1 MNSGPHGCG
10 STSRERHFL
19 QGGLLMWEH
28 VHGGVVSHHLLHRA
42 DLPAISNSW
51 GVVLLP
57 ALTWFLT
64 GRIQRRMAL
73 HSGGTE
79 STTALSVVVWFV
91 GALMCGISLAV
102 AFTRHE
108 EALASSLFLG
118 QVLLALAL
126 PVYRAEC
133 VLGFVLGMT
142 FTFGAVLP
150 TAVGS
155 LLAALSAVVHLGV
168 RPVLARLR
176 TRVRG
181 R

>member
-1 MNSGPHGCG
+1 MVPHC
-10 STSRERHFL
+10 
-19 QGGLLMWEH
+19 
-28 VHGGVVSHHLLHRA
+28 
-42 DLPAISNSW
+42 D
-51 GVVLLP
+51 
-57 ALTWFLT
+57 
-64 GRIQRRMAL
+64 
-73 HSGGTE
+73 GTQ
-79 STTALSVVVWFV
+79 AAAPVNVVVGFV
-91 GALMCGISLAV
+91 GALMCGVLLAV

-108 EALASSLFLG
+108 GALASSVFLA

-155 LLAALSAVVHLGV
+155 LVAALSAVVHLGV

-176 TRVRG
+176 TSLSG
-181 R
+181 